1 MIWSAFGTRDIE
13 RQRRRDIDFCEVVIW
28 SNCVARDMESRVATY
43 VIIKRNEAASSLVS
57 E

>member
-1 MIWSAFGTRDIE
+1 MIWSAKGTRDM
-13 RQRRRDIDFCEVVIW
+13 DFYEVVIW
-28 SNCVARDMESRVATY
+28 SNFVARDIEIPSDF